1 MLPSLM
7 AGEKTIARISMAI
20 LPTGHLPFDLLEL
33 RMDTSKSQSHK
44 KLVKSL
50 ILLGILRST
59 STSTKTLPDRRF
71 TFMEILAEISH
82 NFQVAMT
89 ILVLQLSFP
98 VAILGLFTSKIKQFL
113 LFENYLQL

>member
-1 MLPSLM
+1 
-7 AGEKTIARISMAI
+7 
-20 LPTGHLPFDLLEL
+20 
-33 RMDTSKSQSHK
+33 MDTSKSQSHK

-71 TFMEILAEISH
+71 TFMEIRAAISH

-89 ILVLQLSFP
+89 ILVLRLSFP